1 MNYFDG
7 HRTICLAVKPDP
19 LPAEQIL
26 WVKFPVCF
34 SELTEESATTLNKSK
49 KTKKENM
56 QIPKKTHNNKK
67 PTHFPY
73 NRLLASISARQISP
87 QM

>member
-1 MNYFDG
+1 MVIELLVWLLNQ
-7 HRTICLAVKPDP
+7 TP

-56 QIPKKTHNNKK
+56 QIPQKHTIIKNPHIIHT
-67 PTHFPY
+67 TGY
-73 NRLLASISARQISP
+73 
-87 QM
+87 